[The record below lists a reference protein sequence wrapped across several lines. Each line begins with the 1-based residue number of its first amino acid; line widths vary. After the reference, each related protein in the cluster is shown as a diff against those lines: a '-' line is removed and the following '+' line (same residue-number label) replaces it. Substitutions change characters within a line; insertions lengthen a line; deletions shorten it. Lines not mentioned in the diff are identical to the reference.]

1 MCAFANGTQGVK
13 TPCYLLDCH
22 ASFHS
27 SRNDDLN
34 KLCNDRKCT
43 VITSGSE
50 VIHIQKFVNFLNN
63 NAAFPK
69 GRLWRAH
76 CVNNSE
82 GRKGFPEQDAK
93 LQSTQGV
100 ETALLLRIW
109 NSILYGLP
117 RFTRNDDL
125 NKLCNDRKKSVIT
138 SNSEIIHIQNSLNSL
153 ITTGFSPLCAFVNR
167 TQGVKTALLSTS
179 INSDNLSR
187 SNSSFVINN
196 FNFTQGGNS
205 MENFKKILTIILSIS
220 LLFAI
225 SCGDKPTGSDSGGSV
240 IPSDY
245 RNRYYKSENPISSSS
260 GGTGYGWLYINNDGN
275 IQYAQSGA
283 EKPTSTDFSPPIKGV
298 SFSGNT
304 FTANDEGVSITL
316 EFSSDFSSV
325 TVTVSGASEDMN
337 GTYNQVE

>member
-1 MCAFANGTQGVK
+1 M
-13 TPCYLLDCH
+13 
-22 ASFHS
+22 
-27 SRNDDLN
+27 
-34 KLCNDRKCT
+34 
-43 VITSGSE
+43 
-50 VIHIQKFVNFLNN
+50 
-63 NAAFPK
+63 AFPK

-76 CVNNSE
+76 CVEISE
-82 GRKGFPEQDAK
+82 ERKIVKARKGLKPLVIRNKDAK
-93 LQSTQGV
+93 NINNNVAFPKGRLWRAHCVHLQIG
-100 ETALLLRIW
+100 
-109 NSILYGLP
+109 
-117 RFTRNDDL
+117 
-125 NKLCNDRKKSVIT
+125 CKS
-138 SNSEIIHIQNSLNSL
+138 
-153 ITTGFSPLCAFVNR
+153 
-167 TQGVKTALLSTS
+167 KTNLLSTS

-187 SNSSFVINN
+187 SNPCFVINN

-275 IQYAQSGA
+275 IQYAQSA
-283 EKPTSTDFSPPIKGV
+283 NKPTSTDFSEPFKG

-304 FTANDEGVSITL
+304 FTSNEEGASITL
-316 EFSSDFSSV
+316 KFNPDFSSV